1 MLPDAGKPTLPTLL
15 KYPAGCSRIDQDHC
29 INIPASIGQKYWQFG
44 ILLLIDDAGQI
55 VESIV
60 HEHQR
65 DAELI
70 NLKIL
75 QKWINGVGQPVSW
88 DTLAQ
93 VLKDIQLNELARKVT
108 IVHEQQI

>member
-1 MLPDAGKPTLPTLL
+1 MLPHAGKPTLPTLL

-29 INIPASIGQKYWQFG
+29 INIPASIGQKYRQFG
-44 ILLLIDDAGQI
+44 ILLLVDDTGQI

-88 DTLAQ
+88 DMLAQ
-93 VLKDIQLNELARKVT
+93 VLKDIQLNELAQRVMP
-108 IVHEQQI
+108 I

>member
-1 MLPDAGKPTLPTLL
+1 M
-15 KYPAGCSRIDQDHC
+15 
-29 INIPASIGQKYWQFG
+29 
-44 ILLLIDDAGQI
+44 
-55 VESIV
+55 ESIV

-88 DTLAQ
+88 DTLIQ
-93 VLKDIQLNELARKVT
+93 VLKDIQLNELARKV
-108 IVHEQQI
+108 EQFSIHDM